1 MAVSTSKYNSDLI
14 ILYSG
19 GADSLLMLNLALLS
33 NRKPTCLLID
43 YGQKHIDELTAAENQ
58 LGKMAIPFKRV
69 KIEIPADSGLT
80 GNLVEGQYENVHS
93 MNVPARNT
101 IFIGLAASLA
111 ESKGITEIWYG
122 ADYSDRENLFP
133 DCYQDYV
140 IQMNKLLAI
149 SGVRSIKLVA
159 PLLGMSK
166 DMVLGLLNIFNGETE
181 IYSGYDG
188 VIIVGNSTI
197 RG

>member
-1 MAVSTSKYNSDLI
+1 MSVKVYKPDLV

-19 GADSLLMLNLALLS
+19 GADSLLMLNLALQS
-33 NRKPTCLLID
+33 NRSPLCLLID
-43 YGQKHIDELTAAENQ
+43 YGQKHVDELKMAENQ
-58 LGKMAIPFKRV
+58 LGKRAIPFKKL

-80 GNLVEGQYENVHS
+80 GNFIESQYENVHA

-111 ESKGITEIWYG
+111 ESNGITEIWYG

-140 IQMNKLLAI
+140 IQMNFVLQI
-149 SGVRSIKLVA
+149 SGVRPIKLIA
-159 PLLGMSK
+159 PLLGMPK
-166 DMVLGLLNIFNGETE
+166 DMILNLLKAWNPAETSV
-181 IYSGYDG
+181 YSGYDG
-188 VIIVGNSTI
+188 TIQVGGIS
-197 RG
+197 